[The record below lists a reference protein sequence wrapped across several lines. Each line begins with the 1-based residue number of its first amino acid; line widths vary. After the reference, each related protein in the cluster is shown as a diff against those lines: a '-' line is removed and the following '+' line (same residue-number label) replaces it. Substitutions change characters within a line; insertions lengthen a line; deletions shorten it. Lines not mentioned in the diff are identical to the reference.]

1 MTPGKLNRS
10 LSRTPRVIVRRHLVR
25 HSYCAMLTGTVSV
38 LAAMSLAIP
47 MYARAAE
54 VTYNLPPGELGPVLT
69 RFGNEAGI
77 LLTFDNALVAGKRT
91 AGLQGRYSVPQALS
105 VLLMGTQLE
114 SVARP
119 DGSYSLRQRPTT
131 GGAAELPVV
140 TVVGA
145 SGDRP
150 DLPPPYAGGQIARGA
165 GMGVLGDRDIMDI
178 PFSVNSYTLQ
188 TIEDQQA
195 QSVADIVTN
204 DPAILNVDPTN
215 ASYANTFTVRGL
227 LLGNGSVGFN
237 GLFGLA
243 PNNQT
248 TLTGIERVEVIKG
261 PTAFLNGMSPSG
273 TGGAINLV
281 PKRAGDAPLTSF
293 TASYLSDSQFGGHI
307 DIGRRFGPENRVGIR
322 LNAMYRDGDTS
333 VDQQS
338 QRLGTFTLG
347 VDYRGDRFRL
357 SADVGYQSMHTD
369 RANSTIAPAVG
380 QSIPNPPSAD
390 KSFMSPWNFVDTE
403 DLYGMLRGE
412 YDINTRVTAYA
423 SVGRSNTDWK
433 QALDFG
439 TQLQENGDFLSTS
452 RMNFTGIERTV
463 GEAGLRARV
472 DTGPVRHDLSFS
484 VNGYKA
490 DRTSAGTITLGSI
503 KSNIYDPVFLDKP
516 DMDPPS
522 RNRIS
527 RTVLS
532 GYALSDTLSIL
543 DERAQLTVGVRKQR
557 IMADNYN
564 IATNERTSRYDKTEY
579 TPMVGLVVK
588 PADDVSLYASYIEG
602 MQQGAVVGASYANA
616 NEVLEPYLSKQ
627 YEAGVKV
634 DWGNLST
641 TLSAFQIEQAS
652 AIADPVSNTLN
663 GDGEQRNRGIELN
676 VAGEPW
682 RGLRVLGGYM
692 LLDAK
697 LTHTAG
703 GVNDGKTAPG
713 TSRHHFTLGVEWD
726 TPFVTGLTLT
736 SRVMHASRQYV
747 DVANT
752 QSIKPWTTVDLGA
765 RYVLEHSGGYPI
777 TLRANL
783 RNVFNKSFW
792 TTYPGAGTLNV
803 SEGRALMLSATM
815 NF

>member
-1 MTPGKLNRS
+1 MALRKLNRT
-10 LSRTPRVIVRRHLVR
+10 LFFTTRTAVGRHLVR
-25 HSYCAMLTGTVSV
+25 RAYRNMLAMGVPG
-38 LAAMSLAIP
+38 LAAMWLVAP
-47 MYARAAE
+47 AYAQAAE
-54 VTYNLPPGELGPVLT
+54 AIYNLPPGDLGQALA
-69 RFGNEAGI
+69 RFGNESGI
-77 LLTFDNALVAGKRT
+77 LLTFDHTLVAGKQT
-91 AGLQGRYSVPQALS
+91 AGLQGRYSVPQALAALLAGTRLEP
-105 VLLMGTQLE
+105 VL
-114 SVARP
+114 RP
-119 DGSYSLRQRPTT
+119 DGSYSLRARPET
-131 GGAAELPVV
+131 GAAAELPAV

-145 SGDRP
+145 SSDRP
-150 DLPPPYAGGQIARGA
+150 DLPAPYAGGQVARGA
-165 GMGVLGDRDIMDI
+165 GMGVLGDRDMLDT
-178 PFSVNSYTLQ
+178 PFSVNSYTVQ
-188 TIEDQQA
+188 TIENQQA
-195 QSVADIVTN
+195 QSVADIATN

-227 LLGNGSVGFN
+227 LLGNGSIGFN

-248 TLTGIERVEVIKG
+248 TLTGIERVEIIKG

-281 PKRAGDAPLTSF
+281 PKRAADTPLTSF
-293 TASYLSDSQFGGHI
+293 TASYLSDSQFGGHL
-307 DIGRRFGPENRVGIR
+307 DLGRRFGPENRVGIR

-338 QRLGTFTLG
+338 QQLGTFTLG
-347 VDYRGDRFRL
+347 LDYRGDRFRV
-357 SADVGYQSMHTD
+357 SADVGYQNMRTD

-380 QSIPNPPSAD
+380 QPIPNPPSAG

-403 DLYGMLRGE
+403 DTYGMLRGE
-412 YDINTRVTAYA
+412 FDINKKWTAYA

-433 QALDFG
+433 QVLDFG
-439 TQLQENGDFLSTS
+439 TQLQENGDFLSTT

-463 GEAGLRARV
+463 GEAGLRGQL
-472 DTGPVRHDLSFS
+472 DTGPVRHNVSFS

-490 DRTSAGTITLGSI
+490 DRTSAGTTTLGSI
-503 KSNIYDPVFLDKP
+503 SSNIYDPVFLDKP
-516 DMDPPS
+516 DTSAPS

-543 DERAQLTVGVRKQR
+543 DERAQLTLGVRKQK

-564 IATNERTSRYDKTEY
+564 IATNARTSRYDKTAY
-579 TPMVGLVVK
+579 TPVVGMLFK
-588 PADDVSLYASYIEG
+588 PAEYVSLYGSYIEG

-634 DWGNLST
+634 DWGKLST
-641 TLSAFQIEQAS
+641 TLAAFQIEQAS

-663 GDGEQRNRGIELN
+663 ADGEQRNRGIELN

-682 RGLRVLGGYM
+682 RGVRVLGGYM

-697 LTHTAG
+697 LTQTAG
-703 GVNDGKTAPG
+703 GVNNGKTAPG
-713 TSRHHFTLGVEWD
+713 TSRHHVTLGVEWD
-726 TPFVTGLTLT
+726 TPFATGLTLT
-736 SRVMHASRQYV
+736 SRVMYASRQYV
-747 DVANT
+747 DAANT
-752 QSIKPWTTVDLGA
+752 QSIKPWTTMDLGA
-765 RYVLEHSGGYPI
+765 RYVLEQAGYPI

-803 SEGRALMLSATM
+803 SEGRSLLLSATV

>member
-1 MTPGKLNRS
+1 MTLGKLNRS
-10 LSRTPRVIVRRHLVR
+10 LFSTTRALVGQHLLR
-25 HSYCAMLTGTVSV
+25 HSYKKMLAGAVPGLTAMWLVSPV
-38 LAAMSLAIP
+38 YAQLAEAI
-47 MYARAAE
+47 YD
-54 VTYNLPPGELGPVLT
+54 LPPGELGQTLT

-77 LLTFDNALVAGKRT
+77 LLTFDNALVAGKQT
-91 AGLQGRYSVPQALS
+91 AGLHGRYSVPQALS
-105 VLLMGTQLE
+105 ALLAGTQLE
-114 SVARP
+114 SVSRP
-119 DGSYSLRQRPTT
+119 DGSYSLRQRPGT
-131 GGAAELPVV
+131 GAATELPAV
-140 TVVGA
+140 TVIGA
-145 SGDRP
+145 SSDRP
-150 DLPPPYAGGQIARGA
+150 DLPAPYAGGQIARGA

-188 TIEDQQA
+188 TIENQQA
-195 QSVADIVTN
+195 QSVADIAAN
-204 DPAILNVDPTN
+204 DPAVLNVDPTN

-227 LLGNGSVGFN
+227 LLGNGSIGFN

-248 TLTGIERVEVIKG
+248 TLTGIERVEIIKG

-293 TASYLSDSQFGGHI
+293 TASYLSDSQFGGHL
-307 DIGRRFGPENRVGIR
+307 DFGRRFGPDNRVGIR

-357 SADVGYQSMHTD
+357 SADLGYQNMRTD
-369 RANSTIAPAVG
+369 RANSTIAPAIG
-380 QSIPNPPSAD
+380 QPIPDPPSAR

-403 DLYGMLRGE
+403 DTYGMLRGE
-412 YDINTRVTAYA
+412 FDISTRLTAYA
-423 SVGRSNTDWK
+423 SLGRSNTDWK

-463 GEAGLRARV
+463 GEAGLRARL
-472 DTGPVRHDLSFS
+472 DTGPVRHDVSIS

-503 KSNIYDPVFLDKP
+503 ESNIYDPVFLEKP
-516 DMDPPS
+516 DLTTPS

-527 RTVLS
+527 KTVLS

-543 DERAQLTVGVRKQR
+543 DERAQLMLGLRKQR
-557 IMADNYN
+557 ITADNYN
-564 IATNERTSRYDKTEY
+564 IATNERTSRYDKTAY
-579 TPMVGLVVK
+579 TPTVGVLFK
-588 PADDVSLYASYIEG
+588 PTETISLYGSYIEG
-602 MQQGAVVGASYANA
+602 LQQGAVVGASYANA
-616 NEVLEPYLSKQ
+616 NDVLEPYLSKQ

-634 DWGNLST
+634 DWGQLST
-641 TLSAFQIEQAS
+641 TLAAFQIKQAS
-652 AIADPVSNTLN
+652 AIVNPISNTLT

-682 RGLRVLGGYM
+682 RGVRVMGGYM

-697 LTHTAG
+697 LTETAQG
-703 GVNDGKTAPG
+703 INDGKTAPG

-747 DVANT
+747 DAANT
-752 QSIKPWTTVDLGA
+752 QSIKPWTTMDLGA
-765 RYVLEHSGGYPI
+765 RYVVERSGGYPI

-792 TTYPGAGTLNV
+792 TTYPGAGTLNM
-803 SEGRALMLSATM
+803 SEGRTLMLSATM